1 MRLDKFLANSTGL
14 SRKEVRDLIKYECVK
29 VNEKICRD
37 ASRQVDETAD
47 EIRLKGRVVQYQK
60 YHYLMMNKPE
70 GVVCATEDN
79 LHRTVLDILPE
90 EYRKFELFPVGR
102 LDIDTTGLLLLTND
116 GDFVH
121 RVISPKKHVG
131 KTYYAEVDGHLKA
144 DFVRQLSEGV
154 IIDGTYKTRPAE
166 LHILD
171 DTRCELTIYEG
182 KFHQVKKMLLSL
194 GCRVIKL
201 SRLSIGGLTLDKA
214 LNPGGVRRLTPEEV
228 EQIWTK

>member
-37 ASRQVDETAD
+37 ASRQVDDTAD

-70 GVVCATEDN
+70 G
-79 LHRTVLDILPE
+79 VLDILPE

-154 IIDGTYKTRPAE
+154 IIDGTYKTMPAE
-166 LHILD
+166 LRILD

-228 EQIWTK
+228 EQIWIK

>member
-29 VNEKICRD
+29 VNETICRD
-37 ASRQVDETAD
+37 ASRQVNETAD

-79 LHRTVLDILPE
+79 LHRTVLDLLPE
-90 EYRKFELFPVGR
+90 EFRKFGLFPAGR

-131 KTYYAEVDGHLKA
+131 KTYYAE
-144 DFVRQLSEGV
+144 
-154 IIDGTYKTRPAE
+154 IDGQ
-166 LHILD
+166 L
-171 DTRCELTIYEG
+171 
-182 KFHQVKKMLLSL
+182 
-194 GCRVIKL
+194 
-201 SRLSIGGLTLDKA
+201 
-214 LNPGGVRRLTPEEV
+214 
-228 EQIWTK
+228 

>member
-37 ASRQVDETAD
+37 ASRQVDENTD
-47 EIRLKGRVVQYQK
+47 EIRLKGKVIEYQK
-60 YHYLMMNKPE
+60 YLYLMMNKPE

-90 EYRKFELFPVGR
+90 EYHKFGLFPVGR

-131 KTYYAEVDGHLKA
+131 KTYYTEVDGRLESGLIQQFR
-144 DFVRQLSEGV
+144 DGIV
-154 IIDGTYKTRPAE
+154 IDENYQTMPAE

-171 DTRCELTIYEG
+171 ETRCELTIYEG
-182 KFHQVKKMLLSL
+182 KFHQVKKMFQAI
-194 GCRVIKL
+194 GCRVTRL
-201 SRLSIGGLTLDKA
+201 SRLSIGGLTLDKT
-214 LNPGGVRRLTPEEV
+214 LDPGEVRRLTKEEV